1 MPITVG
7 NDSSKTRR
15 ELVVNGKSFFY
26 YSLDA
31 AEEAGMGN
39 FAKLPAS
46 LKVVL
51 ENILRFEDG
60 KTVEVEFM
68 NAFFPPKR
76 MTYRIINFGYLK
88 DSRLDKVKQA
98 TYQQDTTL
106 FLNFERNAF
115 VHPEHKEI
123 LKRVFNG

>member
-7 NDSSKTRR
+7 NDSAKTLR

-60 KTVEVEFM
+60 KTVFQDDIR
-68 NAFFPPKR
+68 AFSDWARDGGKSNR
-76 MTYRIINFGYLK
+76 
-88 DSRLDKVKQA
+88 
-98 TYQQDTTL
+98 
-106 FLNFERNAF
+106 
-115 VHPEHKEI
+115 EI
-123 LKRVFNG
+123 A